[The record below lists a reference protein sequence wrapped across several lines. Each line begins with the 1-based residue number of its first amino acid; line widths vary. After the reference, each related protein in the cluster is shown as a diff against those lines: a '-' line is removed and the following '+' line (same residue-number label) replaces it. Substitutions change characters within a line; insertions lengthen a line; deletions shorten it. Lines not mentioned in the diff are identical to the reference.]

1 MFSKIFEIIVDMR
14 NCCVKMQF
22 SGYIRGKE
30 NSINCIFL
38 KGNAKY
44 QFSFHE
50 NTMPK
55 IFSIM
60 NSKFVW
66 GLLLG
71 EGNAKIKL
79 LFVRV
84 HWGQF
89 PTFLFE
95 ELSLLIIKRRLYI
108 YMKISGS
115 IYFYLLNLQL

>member
-1 MFSKIFEIIVDMR
+1 
-14 NCCVKMQF
+14 MQF

-79 LFVRV
+79 LFVWEILGNRSSSS
-84 HWGQF
+84 HNLCIFLGWGGGGGV
-89 PTFLFE
+89 LRGH
-95 ELSLLIIKRRLYI
+95 SLRT
-108 YMKISGS
+108 
-115 IYFYLLNLQL
+115 N